1 MKKAAE
7 VLLLFLFPV
16 RELTVEGIPSGT
28 EMCQSGEWG
37 DKGKMFLCLSY
48 VSILSFSAPLGCCN
62 FLIVLQSSSK
72 DIIIC
77 GQLLNC
83 CFCGG
88 TRAETLLVH
97 HLADITCIPTLTSTR
112 QYCSQW
118 GSPTPQAP
126 GVLCDGRL
134 GRYLNTLPDFSFLS
148 PNPS

>member
-77 GQLLNC
+77 G
-83 CFCGG
+83 
-88 TRAETLLVH
+88 
-97 HLADITCIPTLTSTR
+97 
-112 QYCSQW
+112 
-118 GSPTPQAP
+118 
-126 GVLCDGRL
+126 
-134 GRYLNTLPDFSFLS
+134 
-148 PNPS
+148 